1 MTITIPPA
9 VGSNLRKV
17 AAEYGG
23 KVTPEQIALVFLQAG
38 AQCVAITSAAAQTL
52 DLRSKPTGKA
62 N

>member
-17 AAEYGG
+17 AAEHGG

-38 AQCVAITSAAAQTL
+38 A
-52 DLRSKPTGKA
+52 
-62 N
+62 